1 MGNFL
6 FAALG
11 LRLHP
16 FEVEGALHFTFTFD
30 AKPEFLY
37 VVDPMDWE
45 AIPYTA
51 TRLQGHGIVMRQ
63 SAAQMPLM
71 RHSLR
76 QELHSITEDDIT
88 ECLKRLD
95 IELTP
100 PNNKTSDMFL
110 ALAKHF
116 CGAEYAQVEADM
128 YEKSYAA

>member
-1 MGNFL
+1 MGKFL

-16 FEVEGALHFTFTFD
+16 FEVEGALHFTFHFVN
-30 AKPEFLY
+30 AEFEFLY

-51 TRLQGHGIVMRQ
+51 TRLQGHGIVMAQ

-71 RHSLR
+71 RRSLR

-88 ECLKRLD
+88 ECLKR
-95 IELTP
+95 
-100 PNNKTSDMFL
+100 FG
-110 ALAKHF
+110 H
-116 CGAEYAQVEADM
+116 
-128 YEKSYAA
+128 